1 MKFFNIDLHVSV
13 INDIKTIFNA
23 LGHEVDSL
31 SLSSHD
37 WVFKSSEPP
46 EIINKN
52 NWMNLDDELI
62 DKFYLYYKNKLI
74 NYDGFI
80 VTHTPFF
87 CKLYEKFNKPII
99 VVSSTR
105 YEYPYTNNK
114 EKWIDLNN
122 TLIKNK
128 NIIVLSNNLFD
139 KTYCELFL
147 NKEIKLIE
155 SLCSY
160 TNAKYKPSKNNSVLY
175 SKIPI
180 NIDGCINKSNLS
192 KITWQELYSY
202 KSIVHIPYNVS
213 TMSIFEQYYANVPLI
228 LPSLEFTKKMLG
240 NNVPIFSE
248 ISYRKVMG
256 LNADNILNVK
266 NDPNK
271 FDDINNLYE
280 WIKLSDFYKF
290 KNIITFESF
299 QELND
304 ILKRDHQNISFK
316 MQIENY
322 DREEIIFSSWKSL
335 LKDIK

>member
-1 MKFFNIDLHVSV
+1 
-13 INDIKTIFNA
+13 
-23 LGHEVDSL
+23 
-31 SLSSHD
+31 
-37 WVFKSSEPP
+37 
-46 EIINKN
+46 
-52 NWMNLDDELI
+52 
-62 DKFYLYYKNKLI
+62 
-74 NYDGFI
+74 
-80 VTHTPFF
+80 
-87 CKLYEKFNKPII
+87 
-99 VVSSTR
+99 
-105 YEYPYTNNK
+105 
-114 EKWIDLNN
+114 
-122 TLIKNK
+122 
-128 NIIVLSNNLFD
+128 
-139 KTYCELFL
+139 
-147 NKEIKLIE
+147 
-155 SLCSY
+155 
-160 TNAKYKPSKNNSVLY
+160 
-175 SKIPI
+175 
-180 NIDGCINKSNLS
+180 
-192 KITWQELYSY
+192 
-202 KSIVHIPYNVS
+202 
-213 TMSIFEQYYANVPLI
+213 MSIFEQYYANVPLI
-228 LPSLEFTKKMLG
+228 LPSVEFTKKMLG